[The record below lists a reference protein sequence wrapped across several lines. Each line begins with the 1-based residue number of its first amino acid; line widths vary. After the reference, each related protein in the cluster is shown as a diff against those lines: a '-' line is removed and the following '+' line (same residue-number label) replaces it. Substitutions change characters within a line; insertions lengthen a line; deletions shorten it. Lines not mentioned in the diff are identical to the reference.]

1 MDDDWRDQVVH
12 FTPEAVEAERVAM
25 GHGENGARISDR
37 EVFSALRRKAGLLTQ
52 ADELLEQEREME
64 HSDDRQPRE

>member
-1 MDDDWRDQVVH
+1 MDGDWRDQVVH

-25 GHGENGARISDR
+25 GHGENGARISDH
-37 EVFSALRRKAGLLTQ
+37 EVFSSLRRKAGLLTR

-64 HSDDRQPRE
+64 HSDEERQ